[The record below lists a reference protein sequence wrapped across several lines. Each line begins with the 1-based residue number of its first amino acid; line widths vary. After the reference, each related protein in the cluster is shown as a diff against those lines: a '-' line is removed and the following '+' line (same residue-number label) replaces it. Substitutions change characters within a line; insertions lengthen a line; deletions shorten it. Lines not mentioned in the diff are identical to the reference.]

1 MDKSTLHILLNRGNG
16 RGIMDAWINI
26 KGASI
31 MKDLRGIYTALLTP
45 FDENGKVNEKELKKL
60 VKHNLN
66 LGADGF
72 YVCGSTGEALMLNVN
87 ERKQIMHIV
96 KESAENANLIAHIGA
111 ISERD
116 AHELAAYAKE
126 LDYDLISSVAPF
138 YYKFSFPEIRDY
150 YRRLTESSGMKM
162 LVYHIPVFSGVGMGF
177 DELASFLS
185 DDRFAG
191 IKFTSNDFFTMERC
205 KSLFPDKLLL
215 NGYDEMILSGLAMGA
230 DGGIGSTY
238 NFMAD
243 KFVLIRKLFSEG
255 KADEAKKVQNEANRI
270 IAVLIKIGVMQAE
283 KEIMNQLGFDFGHCL
298 PPFSKVTEEGRK
310 LIAQEVIPYIQK
322 VKD

>member
-1 MDKSTLHILLNRGNG
+1 
-16 RGIMDAWINI
+16 
-26 KGASI
+26 

-45 FDENGKVNEKELKKL
+45 FDDKGRINEAELARL

-72 YVCGSTGEALMLNVN
+72 YVCGSTGEALMLNVA
-87 ERKQIMHIV
+87 ERRQIMKIV
-96 KESAENANLIAHIGA
+96 RENAENASLIAHIGS

-116 AHELAAYAKE
+116 AQELALYAKE

-138 YYKFSFPEIRDY
+138 YYKFSFQEIRDY
-150 YRRLTESSGMKM
+150 YIRLAENSGMKM

-177 DELASFLS
+177 DELASFLE

-205 KSLFPDKLLL
+205 KARFPDKLLL
-215 NGYDEMILSGLAMGA
+215 NGYDEMILSGLSMGA

-243 KFVLIRKLFSEG
+243 KFVLIRKLFSQG
-255 KADEAKKVQNEANRI
+255 RADEARKIQNEVNRI

-283 KEIMNQLGFDFGHCL
+283 KEVMNQLGFNFGHCL
-298 PPFSKVTEEGRK
+298 APFSKVTEEGK
-310 LIAQEVIPYIQK
+310 QLIAKEVVPYIEKAK
-322 VKD
+322 V